1 MVGSIPFLIKSRTL
15 LQHQSN
21 VAGNAAKRAICRA
34 EPAARAEGCAVT
46 MELLPTLASKAVATW
61 RVVTKAIK
69 EGDARFK
76 VELTS
81 DQFQRSINEDEST
94 TQY

>member
-1 MVGSIPFLIKSRTL
+1 MVP
-15 LQHQSN
+15 
-21 VAGNAAKRAICRA
+21 
-34 EPAARAEGCAVT
+34 
-46 MELLPTLASKAVATW
+46 LPTLASKAVATW
-61 RVVTKAIK
+61 RVVTKAVK

-81 DQFQRSINEDEST
+81 DQFQRSIDEDEST